1 MSEIQLRSCG
11 FLILRTVDDSTEQF
25 LLMKHPKRW
34 DLPKGHVDPGET
46 ETECALRELWE
57 ETGIKESHIQV
68 DPEFVFKQQYTVRY
82 KRNGGEPQ
90 LKELVVFLATLTEEV
105 EIRCTEHSGFQWWD
119 WNPPHKIQDETIDPL
134 LKHLEDFRGSLL

>member
-11 FLILRTVDDSTEQF
+11 FLVLRTVDDSTEQF

-68 DPEFVFKQQYTVRY
+68 DPEFVFK
-82 KRNGGEPQ
+82 
-90 LKELVVFLATLTEEV
+90 L
-105 EIRCTEHSGFQWWD
+105 
-119 WNPPHKIQDETIDPL
+119 
-134 LKHLEDFRGSLL
+134 SLIHI

>member
-46 ETECALRELWE
+46 EMECALRELWE
-57 ETGIKESHIQV
+57 ETGIKECHIQV

-82 KRNGGEPQ
+82 KRNGGKPQ

-105 EIRCTEHSGFQWWD
+105 EIQCTEHPGYQWWD

-134 LKHLEDFRGSLL
+134 LKYLEDFRGSLL